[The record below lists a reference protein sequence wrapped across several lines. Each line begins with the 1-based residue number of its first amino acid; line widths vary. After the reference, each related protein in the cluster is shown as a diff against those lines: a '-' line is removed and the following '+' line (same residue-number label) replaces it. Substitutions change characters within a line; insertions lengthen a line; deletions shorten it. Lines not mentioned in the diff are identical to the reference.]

1 MRTYES
7 ARMKRKIIYRLVCLA
22 VISGLLIW
30 GFIGVNQ
37 KDKSSE
43 LNHQETNGY
52 IQTSPTKTFT
62 EIKQE
67 TLNLIL
73 NQNNSTKINFAF
85 IEFRMH
91 NFKHALIIRMDSLVG
106 IISIWDPHLSKND
119 LDDKVIQQSFEL
131 LNILDQHFN
140 SLPFGINQKR
150 IPNFKMSGM
159 NIHVHPDGEAILQL
173 NINLENYQKP
183 VYSDISRRVAK
194 LISEI
199 YPIEISV
206 ENLMKPN

>member
-1 MRTYES
+1 
-7 ARMKRKIIYRLVCLA
+7 MKRKIIYRLFSIT
-22 VISGLLIW
+22 VIISLLIW
-30 GFIGVNQ
+30 AYVEVIQKAKGIKLNNQ
-37 KDKSSE
+37 E
-43 LNHQETNGY
+43 NNGY
-52 IQTSPTKTFT
+52 IQTLPPKTFT
-62 EIKQE
+62 DIKQE

-91 NFKHALIIRMDSLVG
+91 DFKHALIIRMDSLVG
-106 IISIWDPHLSKND
+106 IISIWEPHLSKND

-150 IPNFKMSGM
+150 IPNLKMRGM
-159 NIHVHPDGEAILQL
+159 NIYIHPDEEAILQL
-173 NINLENYQKP
+173 NINRENYQKP
-183 VYSDISRRVAK
+183 VYSDISRRVTK

-199 YPIEISV
+199 YLIDISV
-206 ENLMKPN
+206 EDLMKPMN